1 MKKVLSLVLSICI
14 CMGITACNQP
24 DAEISSAEVTTQIYA
39 LEKGDEAISPELTLS
54 SDGTFGFP
62 YDVLSSYYPI
72 GTYEEADGI
81 LTATTDDGRYHYIFE
96 RVDEKTLK
104 FVAEQSS
111 DVSLT
116 DPNLGVEIA
125 DGDSFV
131 LQEEVSQ

>member
-39 LEKGDEAISPELTLS
+39 LEKGDKAISPELTLS

-72 GTYEEADGI
+72 GTYEEADDI